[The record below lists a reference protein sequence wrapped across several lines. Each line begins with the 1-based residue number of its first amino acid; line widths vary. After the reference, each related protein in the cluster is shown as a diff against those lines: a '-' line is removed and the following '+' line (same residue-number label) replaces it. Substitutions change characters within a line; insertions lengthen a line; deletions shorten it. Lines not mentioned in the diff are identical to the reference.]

1 MCHMWKTAVQAVKLQ
16 SSNTQPSSVYT
27 LHIQRTIAFADF
39 PSISKTKK
47 QKSKSGVTSSTE
59 VLSSVAVH
67 RPRKPVYSDIK
78 ELDLASLNSPS
89 QPSVSLI
96 LRFFCQIAF
105 SVAEC
110 TATKKMHISYG
121 LSSESKQLGAGFRDY
136 VGRQIWHPCPLNQP
150 PVTLWG
156 LASVLTV

>member
-1 MCHMWKTAVQAVKLQ
+1 MCHMWKTAGHKQWSSSPVTHSPALFTHYTFKELLPLLIFHLFQKLRSRNPNQ
-16 SSNTQPSSVYT
+16 VSFFHWS
-27 LHIQRTIAFADF
+27 
-39 PSISKTKK
+39 
-47 QKSKSGVTSSTE
+47 
-59 VLSSVAVH
+59 AVH

-136 VGRQIWHPCPLNQP
+136 VGRQTWHPCPLNQP

-156 LASVLTV
+156 PASVLTV